1 MNENDGT
8 QKLAFDKSLPG
19 APNSPPVA
27 AAGGC
32 LHALLVLVVLF
43 VVVEV
48 LLLLL
53 NPPPSGGG
61 LAGAGVDA
69 AGGVDGAAPPK
80 ALGCPVPN
88 TVVVLFPQV
97 TMIMLL
103 LLVGSN

>member
-27 AAGGC
+27 AAAGGC
-32 LHALLVLVVLF
+32 PHALVLVVLF

-61 LAGAGVDA
+61 FVGAGVDA

-80 ALGCPVPN
+80 ALG
-88 TVVVLFPQV
+88 
-97 TMIMLL
+97 
-103 LLVGSN
+103 